1 MPGALAQAESH
12 GWRAVSIVLV
22 GAFMALLDTTIV
34 NVALP
39 TIRISLGASSA
50 GLEWIVSG
58 YALAYGLV
66 LVPAGRIGDRIGH
79 KRQFIAGLS
88 LFTLASVAC
97 GLSRTPGEIIAARVV
112 QGLGAGMFYPAIAA
126 TIQLAFTGPQ
136 RSRAFGTLGA
146 VIGVSTALGPVLGGL
161 IIQAAGAANGWRWVF
176 LVNLLIGGIALPL
189 AAWLLPPL
197 ASRARRGIDPAGLGL
212 LTAGLLL
219 LLIPLIEGQ
228 PNGWPAWTYLCL
240 GASVPVLALLAAW
253 EVRTDR
259 RGRDALL
266 KPGLLARSSF
276 SAGAVFAIVYFAGF
290 TSVFFTLSILWQVG
304 LGHGALDSGLVMMPF
319 ALGSLVGAAN
329 SARLSA
335 RLGRMVLVTGCL
347 MVGAGLAGTAAAL
360 YLTAPH
366 PGGWELAAPLLAA
379 GLGSGMVIAPNQ
391 DFVLAYVPPQ
401 EAGTAAGTLGTAQ
414 RVGSAIGIAVIG
426 TVLFGTLTVRPG
438 PDGLARAFT
447 HSAQLAML
455 ASVAF
460 VLIAL
465 LLVVGLPR
473 QVPSRRL
480 AGARTAV
487 MLQSGNISGGLD
499 PTCASPARIARS
511 RSRPGRRRNLR
522 AGADVQVT

>member
-1 MPGALAQAESH
+1 VTGRTGSPAPQTGAGPAPGVPPQAGGP
-12 GWRAVSIVLV
+12 GWPAVAVVLV

-39 TIRISLGASSA
+39 TIHTSLRASPAS
-50 GLEWIVSG
+50 LEWIVSG

-79 KRQFIAGLS
+79 KRQFIAGLA
-88 LFTLASVAC
+88 LFTVASVAC
-97 GLSRTPGEIIAARVV
+97 GISRTPDQIIAARVV
-112 QGLGAGMFYPAIAA
+112 QGFGAGVFYPAISA

-136 RSRAFGTLGA
+136 RSKAFGTLGA
-146 VIGVSTALGPVLGGL
+146 VIGASTALGPVLGGL
-161 IIQAAGAANGWRWVF
+161 IIQAGGAAEGWRWVF
-176 LVNLLIGGIALPL
+176 IVNLFIGAIALPL
-189 AAWLLPPL
+189 AAWLLPRPT
-197 ASRARRGIDPAGLGL
+197 ARARRGIDPAGLGL

-228 PNGWPAWTYLCL
+228 PDGWPAWTYISL

-259 RGRDALL
+259 RGGDALL

-276 SAGAVFAIVYFAGF
+276 SAGAVFAVVFFAGF

-304 LGHGALDSGLVMMPF
+304 LGRSALATGLVVTPF
-319 ALGSLVGAAN
+319 ALGSLAGAAN

-347 MVGAGLAGTAAAL
+347 LVGIGLAGTAAVL

-366 PGGWELAAPLLAA
+366 PSGWELAGPLLAA

-391 DFVLAYVPPQ
+391 DFVMAYVPRQ
-401 EAGTAAGTLGTAQ
+401 EAGTASGTLTAAQ
-414 RVGSAIGIAVIG
+414 RIGSAIGIAVIG
-426 TVLFGTLTVRPG
+426 TVLFGSVSVRPG
-438 PDGLARAFT
+438 PDALANAFS

-465 LLVVGLPR
+465 LLVVALPR
-473 QVPSRRL
+473 QVPSRR
-480 AGARTAV
+480 
-487 MLQSGNISGGLD
+487 
-499 PTCASPARIARS
+499 
-511 RSRPGRRRNLR
+511 
-522 AGADVQVT
+522 

>member
-1 MPGALAQAESH
+1 VTGRPGNTVPQTGTGQAPGAPSEAGGP
-12 GWRAVSIVLV
+12 GWRAVAVVLV

-39 TIRISLGASSA
+39 TIHTSLRASPAS
-50 GLEWIVSG
+50 LEWIVSG

-79 KRQFIAGLS
+79 KRQFIAGLA

-97 GLSRTPGEIIAARVV
+97 GVSRTPDQIIAARVV
-112 QGLGAGMFYPAIAA
+112 QGFGAGVFYPAISA

-136 RSRAFGTLGA
+136 RSKAFGTLGA

-161 IIQAAGAANGWRWVF
+161 IIQAGGAADGWRWVF
-176 LVNLLIGGIALPL
+176 MVNLLIGAVALPL
-189 AAWLLPPL
+189 AAWLLPRPV
-197 ASRARRGIDPAGLGL
+197 ARARRGIDPAGLGL

-228 PNGWPAWTYLCL
+228 PDGWPAWTYISL

-259 RGRDALL
+259 RGGDALL

-276 SAGAVFAIVYFAGF
+276 SAGAVFAIVFFAGF

-304 LGHGALDSGLVMMPF
+304 LSRSALATGLIMTPF
-319 ALGSLVGAAN
+319 ALGSLAGAAN

-347 MVGAGLAGTAAAL
+347 LVGAGLAGTAAVL

-366 PGGWELAAPLLAA
+366 PGGWELAGPLLAA

-391 DFVLAYVPPQ
+391 DFVMAYVPLR
-401 EAGTAAGTLGTAQ
+401 EAGTASGTLSAAQ
-414 RVGSAIGIAVIG
+414 RIGSAIGIAVIG
-426 TVLFGTLTVRPG
+426 TVLFGTLSARPG

-465 LLVVGLPR
+465 LLVVDLPR
-473 QVPSRRL
+473 QVPSRR
-480 AGARTAV
+480 
-487 MLQSGNISGGLD
+487 
-499 PTCASPARIARS
+499 
-511 RSRPGRRRNLR
+511 
-522 AGADVQVT
+522 

>member
-1 MPGALAQAESH
+1 VTGGPGRPAPGAAAGAAPGAPSQADGR
-12 GWRAVSIVLV
+12 GWRAVAIVLV

-39 TIRISLGASSA
+39 AIHTGLHASPA

-66 LVPAGRIGDRIGH
+66 LVPAGRVGDRIGH
-79 KRQFIAGLS
+79 KWQFIAGLS

-97 GLSRTPGEIIAARVV
+97 GLSQSPGEIITARVV
-112 QGLGAGMFYPAIAA
+112 QGIGAGVFYPAISA

-136 RSRAFGTLGA
+136 RSKAFGTLGA

-161 IIQAAGAANGWRWVF
+161 IIQAAGAADGWRWVF
-176 LVNLLIGGIALPL
+176 LVNLLIGVIAVPL
-189 AAWLLPPL
+189 AAWLLPRPV
-197 ASRARRGIDPAGLGL
+197 ARARRGIDPAGLGL
-212 LTAGLLL
+212 LAAGLLL

-228 PNGWPAWTYLCL
+228 PNGWPAWTYVSI

-259 RGRDALL
+259 RGGDALL
-266 KPGLLARSSF
+266 KPGLLGRSSF
-276 SAGAVFAIVYFAGF
+276 SAGAVFAVVFFAGF

-304 LGHGALDSGLVMMPF
+304 LGRSALASGLVMTPF
-319 ALGSLVGAAN
+319 ALGSLAGAAN

-347 MVGAGLAGTAAAL
+347 LVGVGLAGTAAVL

-366 PGGWELAAPLLAA
+366 PGGWELAGPLLVA
-379 GLGSGMVIAPNQ
+379 GLGSGMTIAPNQ
-391 DFVLAYVPPQ
+391 DFVMAYVPRP
-401 EAGTAAGTLGTAQ
+401 EAGTASGTLGTAQ
-414 RVGSAIGIAVIG
+414 RIGSAIGIAVIG
-426 TVLFGTLTVRPG
+426 TVLFGTLRVRPG
-438 PDGLARAFT
+438 PDGLAHAYS
-447 HSAQLAML
+447 HSAELAML

-465 LLVVGLPR
+465 LLVVALPR
-473 QVPSRRL
+473 QVPSRR
-480 AGARTAV
+480 
-487 MLQSGNISGGLD
+487 
-499 PTCASPARIARS
+499 
-511 RSRPGRRRNLR
+511 
-522 AGADVQVT
+522 

>member
-1 MPGALAQAESH
+1 MTGRAGSPAPQTGAGPVPGAPSQAGGP
-12 GWRAVSIVLV
+12 GWRAVAVVLV

-39 TIRISLGASSA
+39 AIHTSLRASPAS
-50 GLEWIVSG
+50 LEWIVSG

-79 KRQFIAGLS
+79 KRQFIAGLA

-97 GLSRTPGEIIAARVV
+97 GISRTPDQIIAARVV
-112 QGLGAGMFYPAIAA
+112 QGFGAGVFYPAISA

-136 RSRAFGTLGA
+136 RSKAFGTLGA

-161 IIQAAGAANGWRWVF
+161 IIQAGGAADGWRWVF
-176 LVNLLIGGIALPL
+176 MVNLLIGAIALPL
-189 AAWLLPPL
+189 AAWLLPRPT
-197 ASRARRGIDPAGLGL
+197 ARARRGIDPAGLGL

-228 PNGWPAWTYLCL
+228 PNGWPAWTYLSL
-240 GASVPVLALLAAW
+240 GGSVPVFLLLAAW

-259 RGRDALL
+259 RGGDALL
-266 KPGLLARSSF
+266 KPGLVARSSF
-276 SAGAVFAIVYFAGF
+276 SAGAVFALVFFAGF

-304 LGHGALDSGLVMMPF
+304 LGRSALATGLIMTPF

-347 MVGAGLAGTAAAL
+347 LVGVGLAGTAAVL

-366 PGGWELAAPLLAA
+366 PGGWELAGPLLAA

-391 DFVLAYVPPQ
+391 DFVMADVPRQ
-401 EAGTAAGTLGTAQ
+401 EAGTASGTLSAAQ
-414 RVGSAIGIAVIG
+414 RIGSAIGIAVIG
-426 TVLFGTLTVRPG
+426 TVLFGTIKIRPG
-438 PDGLARAFT
+438 PDGLAHAYS

-465 LLVVGLPR
+465 VLVVALPR
-473 QVPSRRL
+473 QVPSRR
-480 AGARTAV
+480 
-487 MLQSGNISGGLD
+487 
-499 PTCASPARIARS
+499 
-511 RSRPGRRRNLR
+511 
-522 AGADVQVT
+522 

>member
-1 MPGALAQAESH
+1 VTGRPGNTVPQTGTGQAPGAPSEAGGP
-12 GWRAVSIVLV
+12 GWRAVAVVLV

-39 TIRISLGASSA
+39 TIHTSLRASPAS
-50 GLEWIVSG
+50 LEWIVSG

-79 KRQFIAGLS
+79 KRQFIAGLA

-97 GLSRTPGEIIAARVV
+97 GVSRTPDQIIAARVV
-112 QGLGAGMFYPAIAA
+112 QGFGAGVFYPAISA

-136 RSRAFGTLGA
+136 RSKAFGTLGA

-161 IIQAAGAANGWRWVF
+161 IIQAGGAADGWRWVF
-176 LVNLLIGGIALPL
+176 MVNLLIGAVALPL
-189 AAWLLPPL
+189 AAWLLPRPV
-197 ASRARRGIDPAGLGL
+197 ARARRGIDPAGLGL

-228 PNGWPAWTYLCL
+228 PDGWPAWTYISL

-259 RGRDALL
+259 RGGDALL

-276 SAGAVFAIVYFAGF
+276 SAGAVFAIVFFAGF

-304 LGHGALDSGLVMMPF
+304 LSRSALATGLIMTPF
-319 ALGSLVGAAN
+319 ALGSLAGAAN

-347 MVGAGLAGTAAAL
+347 LVGAGLAGTAAVL

-366 PGGWELAAPLLAA
+366 PGGWELAGPLLAA

-391 DFVLAYVPPQ
+391 DFVMAYVPLR
-401 EAGTAAGTLGTAQ
+401 EAGTASGTLSAAQ
-414 RVGSAIGIAVIG
+414 RIGSAIGIAVIG
-426 TVLFGTLTVRPG
+426 TVLFGTLSARPG

-465 LLVVGLPR
+465 LLVVALPR
-473 QVPSRRL
+473 QVPSRR
-480 AGARTAV
+480 
-487 MLQSGNISGGLD
+487 
-499 PTCASPARIARS
+499 
-511 RSRPGRRRNLR
+511 
-522 AGADVQVT
+522 